1 MIADVP
7 HDHPLL
13 VQFRE
18 DPYPLY
24 RYLHAAAPVQWND
37 VLGAWT
43 LARYADVVASLTD
56 ARFSAD
62 RTFQGAAHALDGY
75 ELAKSMLV
83 SDPPD
88 HTRMRALV
96 SKAFTPRMIEQLRPR
111 IISIVREL
119 LDRVAERGPRFDVI
133 ADLAYPLPVVVIAE
147 LLGVP
152 PEDRAIFEEWSAL
165 LAATLHPLL

>member
-7 HDHPLL
+7 NNHPLL

-43 LARYADVVASLTD
+43 LVRYADVVEALTD

-62 RTFQGAAHALDGY
+62 RNIDPFEGY
-75 ELAKSMLV
+75 TVAKSMLV

-88 HTRMRALV
+88 HTRLRGLV
-96 SKAFTPRMIEQLRPR
+96 QKAFTPRMIEQLRPR
-111 IISIVREL
+111 IAAIVREL
-119 LDRVAERGPRFDVI
+119 IDRLASTSTSGGGSFDGTP
-133 ADLAYPLPVVVIAE
+133 AAALPAP
-147 LLGVP
+147 G
-152 PEDRAIFEEWSAL
+152 
-165 LAATLHPLL
+165 

>member
-7 HDHPLL
+7 NNHPLL

-24 RYLHAAAPVQWND
+24 RYLHAAAPVQWSD
-37 VLGAWT
+37 VLDAWT
-43 LARYADVVASLTD
+43 LVRYADVVEALTEP
-56 ARFSAD
+56 RFSAD
-62 RTFQGAAHALDGY
+62 RTPDADQLLDGF
-75 ELAKSMLV
+75 AKSMLV

-96 SKAFTPRMIEQLRPR
+96 QKAFTPRMIEQLRPR
-111 IISIVREL
+111 IISIVDEL
-119 LDRVAERGPRFDVI
+119 LNRIADRGGPFDVI
-133 ADLAYPLPVVVIAE
+133 TDLAYPLPVVVIAE

-165 LAATLHPLL
+165 LA